1 MAATTTARE
10 ELIAALRTATGFTV
24 LDHPLKVGKN
34 CVAVQSEDPQIVK
47 IQAYGLSF
55 IYSLKVHVIG
65 GNPMTAGS
73 LKPLEDMV
81 DAVLINL
88 GDWRIDNVEA
98 AKPADGGDG
107 NVFLATTIT
116 ISKTIHIEGGN

>member
-10 ELIAALRTATGFTV
+10 ELIADLTAADLNV

-34 CVAVQSEDPQIVK
+34 SVAIQSEDPQIVK
-47 IQAYGLSF
+47 IQGFSLSF

-65 GNPMTAGS
+65 GNPLVAGS

-81 DAVLINL
+81 ETVLINL
-88 GDWRIDNVEA
+88 GDWRIDNVDS
-98 AKPADGGDG
+98 AKPADCGDG